1 MDRREAIRKLAAGGA
16 IAATGSMVLSSRSV
30 AYAASAPGTGLTDVP
45 GPAEPLPVSATNNGN
60 GTVTLRDVSSPSCSI
75 GSLTRTYSWKING
88 FNIDGGRT
96 WKFFVR
102 NGDDSETIREGVGD
116 YSSPN
121 LDHDTVVLRKT
132 NKPGKLR
139 PLDAGDSYDVSML
152 VTWSCGT
159 GAYLQAEYRFTA
171 TYPAPPD
178 VQVVSYDVI

>member
-1 MDRREAIRKLAAGGA
+1 MFETVIDTHLPTIPEHVVFSITATIHVVNQTVRRAGRDLTIVTYGGSLPRALAAARVLADGG
-16 IAATGSMVLSSRSV
+16 IE
-30 AYAASAPGTGLTDVP
+30 
-45 GPAEPLPVSATNNGN
+45 AEVIDLR
-60 GTVTLRDVSSPSCSI
+60 TLRP
-75 GSLTRTYSWKING
+75 
-88 FNIDGGRT
+88 
-96 WKFFVR
+96 
-102 NGDDSETIREGVGD
+102 
-116 YSSPN
+116 